1 MLKKKI
7 VSLVSVTFLF
17 LSIGTSAFA
26 IGNVGTASVTG
37 NDISSTSPYVDGL
50 GHYGTVSLSVTDGG
64 ARVAVYEK
72 CTYQWVQAFDSF
84 SVITKEN
91 ESGTDGRAFIMEN
104 GCQYKADI
112 YGIKVKSASV
122 RLSNGF

>member
-7 VSLVSVTFLF
+7 VSLVSVTVLS

-26 IGNVGTASVTG
+26 TANVGTASVTG
-37 NDISSTSPYVDGL
+37 NNTSSTSPYVDGL
-50 GHYGTVSLSVTDGG
+50 DQYGTVTLYVKNGG

-72 CTYQWVQAFDSF
+72 CTYQWNPLFDF
-84 SVITKEN
+84 SKITL
-91 ESGTDGRAFIMEN
+91 ESGTENRTFKLQN

-112 YGIKVKSASV
+112 YGIDVESASV